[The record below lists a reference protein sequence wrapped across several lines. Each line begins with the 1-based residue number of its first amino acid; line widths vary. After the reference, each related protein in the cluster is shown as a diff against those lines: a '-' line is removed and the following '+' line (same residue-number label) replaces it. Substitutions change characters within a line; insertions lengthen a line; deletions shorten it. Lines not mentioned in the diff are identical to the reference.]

1 MEGGYGLLSEETE
14 ALHPKLSKR
23 PEAASSSYSAA
34 VNFLQNIY
42 LVLVAKNH
50 YKVRSRCL
58 VHEFSFKYIF
68 NNIYHEYSAAILK
81 KSSLWVLPP
90 YMVVATYCYYKKES
104 RMMHTAIVLYLI
116 KKESQL
122 NEVCLGHRVRRT
134 EFIRWRTRAQLLMIY
149 KISTYLCPR
158 DERESL
164 KKLNTSPG
172 KYIKAYLLVN
182 NQNES
187 TLIAQ

>member
-1 MEGGYGLLSEETE
+1 M
-14 ALHPKLSKR
+14 H
-23 PEAASSSYSAA
+23 
-34 VNFLQNIY
+34 NY
-42 LVLVAKNH
+42 L
-50 YKVRSRCL
+50 
-58 VHEFSFKYIF
+58 
-68 NNIYHEYSAAILK
+68 
-81 KSSLWVLPP
+81 
-90 YMVVATYCYYKKES
+90 
-104 RMMHTAIVLYLI
+104 
-116 KKESQL
+116 
-122 NEVCLGHRVRRT
+122 
-134 EFIRWRTRAQLLMIY
+134 Y